1 MLDYARL
8 LIIQF
13 VNLFLLISSQ
23 IEISIIS
30 SDILVKYRKMYIGN
44 HLQNVS
50 FHIIFEFI
58 SSKLA
63 HAINHRKNLSIMK
76 MYSNFGNIPC
86 FFLQSFF
93 CGYLYRT

>member
-1 MLDYARL
+1 
-8 LIIQF
+8 
-13 VNLFLLISSQ
+13 
-23 IEISIIS
+23 
-30 SDILVKYRKMYIGN
+30 MYIGN
-44 HLQNVS
+44 HLQNVY

-93 CGYLYRT
+93 VVIFTALKKSKNEGRKISENHA